1 MLIMF
6 DNNTNKSYLVEF
18 DSFLSK
24 LVTLFDNNEKTEEE
38 LSIIKNIMKESDEE
52 KLNRGKLLHSCLEN
66 ENCFELF
73 LNKKVNS
80 FSSKNEDTNNLSN
93 SLLGEGLPLKKLV
106 NKQSEK
112 TKDIVWNYL
121 HTFYLLNETLLN
133 DEEGNVREP
142 NKERIEST
150 MQKSANSS
158 ELIKKISSDNDTES
172 AKKSVANKLLDID
185 LNSSTTSMI
194 DDIINSFEDKVNSS
208 PNQNPME
215 SIMDITNLIAN
226 KYTDKIES
234 GEIQLEDL
242 LENMKS
248 KLPGLDKIAS
258 NFGLDG
264 VGTQEKKEKEVT
276 IIDEN
281 FSTDNVELGIED
293 DGKKG
298 GMNLSSGL
306 KMLNSMQSDPQLGK
320 MFEMLNPGGDGG
332 SPEDFFKKMKE
343 SLPEEMLQNLDKDME
358 NMPDMFSK
366 MMGVS
371 KETEAESEDL
381 KVEELEEID
390 NEVENSL
397 SLDELK
403 EKFGLNLDNAE
414 ENVEEEALLD

>member
-1 MLIMF
+1 MLNMF
-6 DNNTNKSYLVEF
+6 DNNTNKSYLNEF
-18 DSFLSK
+18 NTFLSQ
-24 LVTLFDNNEKTEEE
+24 LLTLFDNNESTKSE
-38 LSIIKNIMKESDEE
+38 LEIIKKIIDETDEE
-52 KLNRGKLLHSCLEN
+52 KLERGKLFHSCLDDN
-66 ENCFELF
+66 DCFELF

-80 FSSKNEDTNNLSN
+80 FSSKNESTNNLSN
-93 SLLGEGLPLKKLV
+93 SLLGEDLPLKKLV

-121 HTFYLLNETLLN
+121 HTFYLLNETLMK
-133 DEEGNVREP
+133 DDEGNIREP
-142 NKERIEST
+142 NQDRVENTLK
-150 MQKSANSS
+150 KSANSS
-158 ELIKKISSDNDTES
+158 ELMRKISENTEEKS
-172 AKKSVANKLLDID
+172 KESVANKLLDIE

-242 LENMKS
+242 LDNMKS

-264 VGTQEKKEKEVT
+264 VSGVSGQKKEKEVT

-281 FSTDNVELGIED
+281 FSTDKVELGLED
-293 DGKKG
+293 EGKKG
-298 GMNLSSGL
+298 GLNLSSGL

-332 SPEDFFKKMKE
+332 SPEDFLEKMKQ
-343 SLPEEMLQNLDKDME
+343 SLPEEMLKNLDSDME
-358 NMPDMFSK
+358 KMPDMFSK
-366 MMGVS
+366 LMGS
-371 KETEAESEDL
+371 ENDKEPEDL
-381 KVEELEEID
+381 KIEEIEEVD
-390 NEVENSL
+390 NQVENSL

-403 EKFGLNLDNAE
+403 EKFGLDLNNDDSRESESMLD
-414 ENVEEEALLD
+414 

>member
-1 MLIMF
+1 MF
-6 DNNTNKSYLVEF
+6 DNNTNKSYLNEF
-18 DSFLSK
+18 NTFLSQ
-24 LVTLFDNNEKTEEE
+24 LLTLFDNNESTKSE
-38 LSIIKNIMKESDEE
+38 LEIIKKIIDETDEE
-52 KLNRGKLLHSCLEN
+52 KLERGKLFHSCLDDN
-66 ENCFELF
+66 DCFELF

-80 FSSKNEDTNNLSN
+80 FSSKNESTNNLSN
-93 SLLGEGLPLKKLV
+93 SLLGEDLPLKKLV

-121 HTFYLLNETLLN
+121 HTFYLLNETLMK
-133 DEEGNVREP
+133 DDEGNIREP
-142 NKERIEST
+142 NQDRVENTLK
-150 MQKSANSS
+150 KSANSS
-158 ELIKKISSDNDTES
+158 ELMRKISENTEEKS
-172 AKKSVANKLLDID
+172 KESVANKLLDIE

-242 LENMKS
+242 LDNMKS

-264 VGTQEKKEKEVT
+264 VSGVSGQKKEKEVT

-281 FSTDNVELGIED
+281 FSTDKVELGLED
-293 DGKKG
+293 EGKKG
-298 GMNLSSGL
+298 GLNLSSGL

-332 SPEDFFKKMKE
+332 SPEDFLEKMKQ
-343 SLPEEMLQNLDKDME
+343 SLPEEMLKNLDSDME
-358 NMPDMFSK
+358 KMPDMFSK
-366 MMGVS
+366 LMGS
-371 KETEAESEDL
+371 ENDKEPEDL
-381 KVEELEEID
+381 KIEEIEEVD
-390 NEVENSL
+390 NQVENSL

-403 EKFGLNLDNAE
+403 EKFGLDLNNDDSRESESMLD
-414 ENVEEEALLD
+414 

>member
-1 MLIMF
+1 MF
-6 DNNTNKSYLVEF
+6 DNNTNKSYLNEF
-18 DSFLSK
+18 NTFLSQ
-24 LVTLFDNNEKTEEE
+24 LLTLFDNNESTKSE
-38 LSIIKNIMKESDEE
+38 LEIIKKIIDETDEE
-52 KLNRGKLLHSCLEN
+52 KLERGKLFHSCLDDN
-66 ENCFELF
+66 DCFELF

-80 FSSKNEDTNNLSN
+80 FSSKNESTNNLSN
-93 SLLGEGLPLKKLV
+93 SLLGEDLPLKKLV

-121 HTFYLLNETLLN
+121 HTFYLLNETLMK
-133 DEEGNVREP
+133 DDEGNIREP
-142 NKERIEST
+142 NQDRVENTLK
-150 MQKSANSS
+150 KSANSS
-158 ELIKKISSDNDTES
+158 ELMRKISENTEEKS
-172 AKKSVANKLLDID
+172 KESVANKLLDIE

-242 LENMKS
+242 LDNMKS

-264 VGTQEKKEKEVT
+264 VSGVSGQKKEKEVT

-281 FSTDNVELGIED
+281 FSTDKVELGLED
-293 DGKKG
+293 EGKKG
-298 GMNLSSGL
+298 GLNLSSGL

-332 SPEDFFKKMKE
+332 SPEDFLEKMKQ
-343 SLPEEMLQNLDKDME
+343 SLPEEMLKNLDSDME
-358 NMPDMFSK
+358 KMPDMFSK
-366 MMGVS
+366 LMGS
-371 KETEAESEDL
+371 ENDKEPEDL
-381 KVEELEEID
+381 KIEEIEEVD
-390 NEVENSL
+390 NQVENSL

-403 EKFGLNLDNAE
+403 EKFGLDLNNDDSRESEPMLD
-414 ENVEEEALLD
+414 

>member
-1 MLIMF
+1 MF
-6 DNNTNKSYLVEF
+6 DNNTNKSYLNEF
-18 DSFLSK
+18 NTFLSQ
-24 LVTLFDNNEKTEEE
+24 LLTLFDNNESTKSE
-38 LSIIKNIMKESDEE
+38 LEIIKKIIDETDEE
-52 KLNRGKLLHSCLEN
+52 KLERGKLFHSCLDDN
-66 ENCFELF
+66 DCFELF

-80 FSSKNEDTNNLSN
+80 FSSKNESTNNLSN
-93 SLLGEGLPLKKLV
+93 SLLGEDLPLKKLV

-121 HTFYLLNETLLN
+121 HTFYLLNETLMK
-133 DEEGNVREP
+133 DDEGNIREP
-142 NKERIEST
+142 NQDRVENTLK
-150 MQKSANSS
+150 KSANSS
-158 ELIKKISSDNDTES
+158 ELMRKISENTEEKS
-172 AKKSVANKLLDID
+172 KESVANKLLDIE

-242 LENMKS
+242 LDNMKS

-264 VGTQEKKEKEVT
+264 VSGVSGQKKEKEVT

-281 FSTDNVELGIED
+281 FSTDKVELGLED
-293 DGKKG
+293 EGKKG
-298 GMNLSSGL
+298 GLNLSSGL

-332 SPEDFFKKMKE
+332 SPEDFLEKMKQ
-343 SLPEEMLQNLDKDME
+343 SLPEEMLKKLDSDME
-358 NMPDMFSK
+358 KMPDMFSK
-366 MMGVS
+366 LMGS
-371 KETEAESEDL
+371 ENDKEPEDL
-381 KVEELEEID
+381 KIEEIEEVD
-390 NEVENSL
+390 NQVENSL

-403 EKFGLNLDNAE
+403 EKFGLDLNNDDSRESESMLD
-414 ENVEEEALLD
+414 